1 MTLSLEEDWL
11 AIGTVHLLESMSDF
25 EKRAV
30 GAGTI
35 EHGGNDVL
43 FTLRGGPERGERFVD
58 LGLVAGGTEVAEAT
72 PLHFRRLIAH
82 REDLKVP
89 GILVHEVIYPHDDP

>member
-1 MTLSLEEDWL
+1 
-11 AIGTVHLLESMSDF
+11 MSDF